1 MDKIY
6 IMMKLDD
13 NGDYTLKAY
22 ADKDRAA
29 SYVME
34 EVYGEDWE
42 LQMEDPEWEKSSSI
56 GVEYDDLINGYGFTD
71 EEGCVWSITETD
83 IIR

>member
-22 ADKDRAA
+22 ADKDIAA
-29 SYVME
+29 SYVM
-34 EVYGEDWE
+34 
-42 LQMEDPEWEKSSSI
+42 
-56 GVEYDDLINGYGFTD
+56 
-71 EEGCVWSITETD
+71 
-83 IIR
+83 

>member
-6 IMMKLDD
+6 IMMKLDES
-13 NGDYTLKAY
+13 GDYTLKTY

-29 SYVME
+29 SDVME

-42 LQMEDPEWEKSSSI
+42 MQMEDDDWDEA
-56 GVEYDDLINGYGFTD
+56 VEIRTNYEDLLDGYGFTD
-71 EEGCVWSITETD
+71 EDVVVWSITESD
-83 IIR
+83 VIR

>member
-1 MDKIY
+1 MEGTDMDKIY

-22 ADKDRAA
+22 ADKYKAA
-29 SYVME
+29 ADVME

-42 LQMEDPEWEKSSSI
+42 I
-56 GVEYDDLINGYGFTD
+56 
-71 EEGCVWSITETD
+71 
-83 IIR
+83 